1 MNLEELK
8 KKMDEEHY
16 IYDDTLSTV
25 LYVALQLGRPLLIE
39 GAAGVGKT
47 EVAKVMAAAL
57 DRELVRLQCY
67 EGLDESKALY
77 EWNYQKQLLSI
88 QVNMNAQDRE
98 ALTRSLFSDEYLL
111 ERPLLKS
118 IRSEKPVVLLID
130 EIDKA
135 DEEFEA
141 FLLELLSE
149 MQVTIPEVGTIRA
162 NSVPFVVLTSNR
174 ARPLSEALRR
184 RCAYL
189 YIEYPDMEKELAIL
203 RAKLPHVDDRLCAQV
218 ALAVQKLRSNEVIL
232 KKPSIAETLDWAA
245 ALDALGI
252 RELTPD
258 ALRKTAGFV
267 LKNNED
273 MAALARQ
280 TADKLDAMGIKFKV
294 VNVVD
299 LVKLQSAKENNEAL
313 SDEEFAEL
321 FTEDKPVLFAYHS
334 YARDVRGLI
343 YDRPNHDNFNVHGYE
358 EQGSTTTPYDMV
370 RVNNIDRYEL
380 QAEALRMIDA
390 DKYADKINELE
401 AFRQEAFQFAVDNG
415 YDHPDYTDWVYSGV
429 NTNKQGA
436 VSATAATAGD
446 NE

>member
-1 MNLEELK
+1 MDLATLK
-8 KKMDEEHY
+8 QKMDDAKY
-16 IYDDTLSTV
+16 IYDDTLATV
-25 LYVALQLGRPLLIE
+25 LAVALQLGRPLLIE

-47 EVAKVMAAAL
+47 EIAKVMASAL
-57 DRELVRLQCY
+57 DRDLVRLQCY

-88 QVNMNAQDRE
+88 QVNMGKQDSDQ
-98 ALTRSLFSDEYLL
+98 LTKSLFSDEYLL

-149 MQVTIPEVGTIRA
+149 MQVTIPEVGTIKA
-162 NSVPFVVLTSNR
+162 KSVPFVVLTSNR

-189 YIEYPDMEKELAIL
+189 YIQYPDMEKELAIL
-203 RAKLPHVDDRLCAQV
+203 RAKLPHVDDRLHAQV
-218 ALAVQKLRSNEVIL
+218 ALAVQKLRASESIL

-258 ALRKTAGFV
+258 ALRQTAGFV

-273 MAALARQ
+273 LA
-280 TADKLDAMGIKFKV
+280 
-294 VNVVD
+294 
-299 LVKLQSAKENNEAL
+299 
-313 SDEEFAEL
+313 
-321 FTEDKPVLFAYHS
+321 VL
-334 YARDVRGLI
+334 
-343 YDRPNHDNFNVHGYE
+343 E
-358 EQGSTTTPYDMV
+358 
-370 RVNNIDRYEL
+370 
-380 QAEALRMIDA
+380 
-390 DKYADKINELE
+390 ELE
-401 AFRQEAFQFAVDNG
+401 GEEAPHQCHCG
-415 YDHPDYTDWVYSGV
+415 GHCG
-429 NTNKQGA
+429 GHHH
-436 VSATAATAGD
+436 G
-446 NE
+446 

>member
-1 MNLEELK
+1 MLF
-8 KKMDEEHY
+8 
-16 IYDDTLSTV
+16 
-25 LYVALQLGRPLLIE
+25 VALQLGRPLLIE

-88 QVNMNAQDRE
+88 QVNMNAQDRDS
-98 ALTRSLFSDEYLL
+98 LTKSLFSDEYLL
-111 ERPLLKS
+111 ERPLLQS

-149 MQVTIPEVGTIRA
+149 MQVTIPEIGTVKAKSI
-162 NSVPFVVLTSNR
+162 PFVVLTSNR

-189 YIEYPDMEKELAIL
+189 YIEYPDMNKELAIL

-218 ALAVQKLRSNEVIL
+218 ALAVQKLRSNEMIL

-258 ALRKTAGFV
+258 ALRQTAGFV

-273 MAALARQ
+273 
-280 TADKLDAMGIKFKV
+280 LDAM
-294 VNVVD
+294 D
-299 LVKLQSAKENNEAL
+299 L
-313 SDEEFAEL
+313 DAEPEPGH
-321 FTEDKPVLFAYHS
+321 TCTCGGSCGGHH
-334 YARDVRGLI
+334 
-343 YDRPNHDNFNVHGYE
+343 HD
-358 EQGSTTTPYDMV
+358 
-370 RVNNIDRYEL
+370 
-380 QAEALRMIDA
+380 
-390 DKYADKINELE
+390 
-401 AFRQEAFQFAVDNG
+401 
-415 YDHPDYTDWVYSGV
+415 
-429 NTNKQGA
+429 
-436 VSATAATAGD
+436 
-446 NE
+446 

>member
-1 MNLEELK
+1 MDLEQLK
-8 KKMDEEHY
+8 KKMDEARY
-16 IYDDTLSTV
+16 IYDETLATV
-25 LYVALQLGRPLLIE
+25 LYVALRLGRPLLIE

-57 DRELVRLQCY
+57 DRELVRMQCY

-77 EWNYQKQLLSI
+77 EWNYQKQLLAI
-88 QVNMNAQDRE
+88 QVNREESDKE

-141 FLLELLSE
+141 FLLELLSD
-149 MQVTIPEVGTIRA
+149 MQVSIPEVGTIEA
-162 NSVPFVVLTSNR
+162 KTIPFVVLTSNR

-203 RAKLPHVDDRLCAQV
+203 RAKLPHVDDRLSAQV
-218 ALAVQKLRSNEVIL
+218 ALAVQKLRATESIL

-258 ALRKTAGFV
+258 ALRQTAGFV

-273 MAALARQ
+273 INAM
-280 TADKLDAMGIKFKV
+280 DLDG
-294 VNVVD
+294 
-299 LVKLQSAKENNEAL
+299 
-313 SDEEFAEL
+313 
-321 FTEDKPVLFAYHS
+321 ED
-334 YARDVRGLI
+334 D
-343 YDRPNHDNFNVHGYE
+343 HDCQCGGHCGHHHHG
-358 EQGSTTTPYDMV
+358 GHHH
-370 RVNNIDRYEL
+370 
-380 QAEALRMIDA
+380 
-390 DKYADKINELE
+390 
-401 AFRQEAFQFAVDNG
+401 G
-415 YDHPDYTDWVYSGV
+415 
-429 NTNKQGA
+429 
-436 VSATAATAGD
+436 
-446 NE
+446 

>member
-1 MNLEELK
+1 MTLEELK
-8 KKMDEEHY
+8 QKMDEAGY
-16 IYDDTLSTV
+16 VYDDTMATV
-25 LYVALQLGRPLLIE
+25 LYVALVLGRPLLIE

-57 DRELVRLQCY
+57 GRELVRLQCY

-88 QVNMNAQDRE
+88 QVNMNSADKE
-98 ALTRSLFSDEYLL
+98 LLTKSLFSDEYLL

-149 MQVTIPEVGTIRA
+149 QQVTVPEIGTIQA
-162 NSVPFVVLTSNR
+162 KTIPFVVLTSNR

-189 YIEYPDMEKELAIL
+189 HIDYPDMDKELAIL
-203 RAKLPHVDDRLCAQV
+203 RKKLPHVDDRLCAQV
-218 ALAVQKLRSNEVIL
+218 ALAVQKLRSNEAIL
-232 KKPSIAETLDWAA
+232 KKPSLAETLDWAA

-258 ALRKTAGFV
+258 ALRQTAGFV

-273 MAALARQ
+273 LEI
-280 TADKLDAMGIKFKV
+280 L
-294 VNVVD
+294 
-299 LVKLQSAKENNEAL
+299 E
-313 SDEEFAEL
+313 
-321 FTEDKPVLFAYHS
+321 
-334 YARDVRGLI
+334 
-343 YDRPNHDNFNVHGYE
+343 E
-358 EQGSTTTPYDMV
+358 EQP
-370 RVNNIDRYEL
+370 
-380 QAEALRMIDA
+380 Q
-390 DKYADKINELE
+390 
-401 AFRQEAFQFAVDNG
+401 QEHCG
-415 YDHPDYTDWVYSGV
+415 RC
-429 NTNKQGA
+429 QGH
-436 VSATAATAGD
+436 SHD
-446 NE
+446 

>member
-1 MNLEELK
+1 MTLEELK
-8 KKMDEEHY
+8 QKMDGANY
-16 IYDDTLSTV
+16 VYDDV
-25 LYVALQLGRPLLIE
+25 LATTAYVALTLGRSLLIE

-88 QVNMNAQDRE
+88 QVNMNSTDRE
-98 ALTRSLFSDEYLL
+98 ALTQSLFSDEYLL
-111 ERPLLKS
+111 ERPLLRS

-149 MQVTIPEVGTIRA
+149 QQVTVPEIGTIRA
-162 NSVPFVVLTSNR
+162 RTVPFVVLTSNR

-189 YIEYPDMEKELAIL
+189 HIDYPDMDKELAIL
-203 RAKLPHVDDRLCAQV
+203 RRKLPHVDDRLCAQV
-218 ALAVQKLRSNEVIL
+218 ALAVQKLRGSEAIL

-258 ALRKTAGFV
+258 ALRQTAGFV

-273 MAALARQ
+273 
-280 TADKLDAMGIKFKV
+280 
-294 VNVVD
+294 
-299 LVKLQSAKENNEAL
+299 LQLLEQEQQ
-313 SDEEFAEL
+313 
-321 FTEDKPVLFAYHS
+321 
-334 YARDVRGLI
+334 
-343 YDRPNHDNFNVHGYE
+343 E
-358 EQGSTTTPYDMV
+358 EQKEHCG
-370 RVNNIDRYEL
+370 RC
-380 QAEALRMIDA
+380 
-390 DKYADKINELE
+390 
-401 AFRQEAFQFAVDNG
+401 
-415 YDHPDYTDWVYSGV
+415 
-429 NTNKQGA
+429 QGH
-436 VSATAATAGD
+436 SHG
-446 NE
+446 

>member
-1 MNLEELK
+1 MTLEELRQK
-8 KKMDEEHY
+8 LDETQY
-16 IYDDTLSTV
+16 VYDENMLTV
-25 LYVALQLGRPLLIE
+25 LYVALTLGRPLLIE

-77 EWNYQKQLLSI
+77 EWNYQKQLLTI
-88 QVNMNAQDRE
+88 QIHETDPDKQT
-98 ALTRSLFSDEYLL
+98 LTKSLFSDEFLL

-130 EIDKA
+130 EVDKA

-149 MQVTIPEVGTIRA
+149 MQVTVPEIGTIRA
-162 NSVPFVVLTSNR
+162 KTVPFVVLTSNR

-189 YIEYPDMEKELAIL
+189 HIDYPDMDKELAIL
-203 RAKLPHVDDRLCAQV
+203 RKKLPNVDDRLRLQV
-218 ALAVQKLRSNEVIL
+218 ALAVQKLRSAEEIL

-258 ALRKTAGFV
+258 AVRNTAGFV

-273 MAALARQ
+273 LLTLEDQ
-280 TADKLDAMGIKFKV
+280 
-294 VNVVD
+294 
-299 LVKLQSAKENNEAL
+299 
-313 SDEEFAEL
+313 EEEEPCGACRE
-321 FTEDKPVLFAYHS
+321 
-334 YARDVRGLI
+334 
-343 YDRPNHDNFNVHGYE
+343 HGH
-358 EQGSTTTPYDMV
+358 G
-370 RVNNIDRYEL
+370 
-380 QAEALRMIDA
+380 
-390 DKYADKINELE
+390 
-401 AFRQEAFQFAVDNG
+401 
-415 YDHPDYTDWVYSGV
+415 
-429 NTNKQGA
+429 
-436 VSATAATAGD
+436 
-446 NE
+446 

>member
-1 MNLEELK
+1 MNFEELK
-8 KKMDEEHY
+8 QKMDEAHY
-16 IYDDTLSTV
+16 IYDDTLATV
-25 LYVALQLGRPLLIE
+25 LYVALSLGRPLLIE

-47 EVAKVMAAAL
+47 EVAKVMAYAL
-57 DRELVRLQCY
+57 DRELVRMQCY

-88 QVNMNAQDRE
+88 QVNMGIQDKD
-98 ALTRSLFSDEYLL
+98 ALTKSLFSDEYLL

-149 MQVTIPEVGTIRA
+149 MQVSIPEVGTIQA
-162 NSVPFVVLTSNR
+162 KSIPLVVLTSNR

-189 YIEYPDMEKELAIL
+189 YIEYPDMVKELAIL
-203 RAKLPHVDDRLCAQV
+203 RAKLPHVDDRLAFQV
-218 ALAVQKLRSNEVIL
+218 ALAVQRLRSAESIL

-258 ALRKTAGFV
+258 ALRQTAGFV

-273 MAALARQ
+273 IAS
-280 TADKLDAMGIKFKV
+280 LD
-294 VNVVD
+294 D
-299 LVKLQSAKENNEAL
+299 SLL
-313 SDEEFAEL
+313 D
-321 FTEDKPVLFAYHS
+321 P
-334 YARDVRGLI
+334 
-343 YDRPNHDNFNVHGYE
+343 E
-358 EQGSTTTPYDMV
+358 EQ
-370 RVNNIDRYEL
+370 
-380 QAEALRMIDA
+380 AC
-390 DKYADKINELE
+390 
-401 AFRQEAFQFAVDNG
+401 
-415 YDHPDYTDWVYSGV
+415 DHSHTCG
-429 NTNKQGA
+429 GHCH
-436 VSATAATAGD
+436 G
-446 NE
+446 